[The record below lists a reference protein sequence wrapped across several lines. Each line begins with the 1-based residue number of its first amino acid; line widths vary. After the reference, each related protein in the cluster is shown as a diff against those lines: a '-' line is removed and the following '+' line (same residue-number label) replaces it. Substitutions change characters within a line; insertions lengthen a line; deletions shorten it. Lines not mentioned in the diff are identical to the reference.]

1 MVHLFL
7 GRGRFLFFSSFS
19 ELVEELDEELEDVEL
34 EDVEL
39 VGLFLFV
46 PEVRT

>member
-7 GRGRFLFFSSFS
+7 GRGCFLFSFTFS

-34 EDVEL
+34 QDAEL
-39 VGLFLFV
+39 DGLFLFV